1 MAPRRPNPPLPER
14 PFHTVEQ
21 KRQDIERL
29 QRRIRELE
37 AFDPQTI
44 TKRFSDPAVTA
55 LETAIDETL
64 AAIFGHATVEYRRYS
79 HATSLDHGPVIMN
92 ISTDWITA
100 RGGGAGYRDELA
112 EARQYAAEG
121 KQQALSLLRQAVR
134 GLEEEIELATPD
146 APLAV
151 ERAKPSNKVFVVH
164 GHDEAALQAVARF
177 LERLRLEAVILR
189 EELDAGRTIIEKF
202 EDCAADVG
210 FAVVLLTPDDLGGIA
225 TGSATASRA
234 RQNVIFEL
242 GYFAGK
248 LGRGR
253 ACLMRKG
260 AVEIPSDLYGVIYT
274 DLDSGEAWKMKLV
287 KELKAAKLEF
297 DANRMW

>member
-1 MAPRRPNPPLPER
+1 MPPRRPTPLIPER

-37 AFDPQTI
+37 AFDPQTV
-44 TKRFSDPAVTA
+44 TKRFSDPSQTA
-55 LETAIDETL
+55 LETAIAETL
-64 AAIFGHATVEYRRYS
+64 SAVFGHGTVEYNRYS
-79 HATSLDHGPVIMN
+79 EATQLDHGSVTMSVTP
-92 ISTDWITA
+92 SWIAA
-100 RGGGAGYRDELA
+100 RGGGGYHGDDTH
-112 EARQYAAEG
+112 EARQNVTEG
-121 KQQALSLLRQAVR
+121 KAQALSLLRQAAR
-134 GLEEEIELATPD
+134 GLEEEIELAPPSSPTV
-146 APLAV
+146 AV
-151 ERAKPSNKVFVVH
+151 RSKPSNKVFVVH

-177 LERLRLEAVILR
+177 LEKLGLEAIILR
-189 EELDAGRTIIEKF
+189 EEPDAGRTIIEKF
-202 EDCAADVG
+202 EECAADVG
-210 FAVVLLTPDDLGGIA
+210 FAVILLTPDDLGGVA
-225 TGSATASRA
+225 TAAATASRA

-260 AVEIPSDLYGVIYT
+260 AVEIPSDLHGVIYT
-274 DLDSGEAWKMKLV
+274 DLDQAEGWKLKLV
-287 KELKAAKLEF
+287 KELKAAKLDF